1 MKSAAGKNQDI
12 RPQIRKPQQKRSIEK
27 KERIIQA
34 CLELVSEKG
43 YRSTT
48 TVDIAKKAGVST
60 GIVYSYF
67 KDKRDIL
74 LTGLYQIFDQ
84 ACEPLFELLTN
95 YNSNEDLI
103 ANLDRLIDLFEESH
117 RKYKKPHQELTSL
130 SAIDSD
136 IAALTKNFEK
146 RIVAKCVEAL
156 KQHTPSLS
164 NIEEKV
170 HLTYH
175 LVEIYCHESTLYP
188 DPDID
193 YSAMRSEIMNCI
205 AHLLKQ

>member
-1 MKSAAGKNQDI
+1 MKTASGKEQDT
-12 RPQIRKPQQKRSIEK
+12 RPQIREPRQKRAIEK
-27 KERIIQA
+27 KAKIVQA
-34 CLELVSEKG
+34 CMELVSEKG

-48 TVDIAKKAGVST
+48 TVDIAKRAGVST

-67 KDKRDIL
+67 KDKKDIL
-74 LTGLYQIFDQ
+74 LSALYQLFDQ
-84 ACEPLFELLTN
+84 MCDPLFELLSSYSDN
-95 YNSNEDLI
+95 DDLL
-103 ANLDRLIDLFEESH
+103 ANLDRLMDLFEESH

-136 IAALTKNFEK
+136 IAALTDAFEK

-156 KQHTPSLS
+156 KQHTPSLT
-164 NIEEKV
+164 NIQEKV

-188 DPDID
+188 NPDID

-205 AHLLKQ
+205 AHLLNQ

>member
-1 MKSAAGKNQDI
+1 MKSASEKNNGI
-12 RPQIRKPQQKRSIEK
+12 RPQVREPQQKRAIEK
-27 KERIIQA
+27 KEKIIQA
-34 CLELVSEKG
+34 CMELVSEKG

-67 KDKRDIL
+67 KDKKDIL
-74 LTGLYQIFDQ
+74 LSALYLIFNQ
-84 ACEPLFELLTN
+84 MCNPLFELLSSYDN
-95 YNSNEDLI
+95 NDDLLK
-103 ANLDRLIDLFEESH
+103 NLDRLMDVFEESH
-117 RKYKKPHQELTSL
+117 RKYKKPHQELVSL

-136 IAALTKNFEK
+136 ISAMMEAFEK

-156 KQHTPSLS
+156 SQHTPSLP
-164 NIEEKV
+164 NIQEKV

-175 LVEIYCHESTLYP
+175 LVETYCHEATLYP

-193 YSAMRSEIMNCI
+193 YPAMRSEIMNCI
-205 AHLLKQ
+205 AHLLGE